1 VHIAGLDKG
10 FLVGLLY
17 AMYDRGMAGVA
28 WGAVI
33 EVAAEIDDLHG
44 KPF

>member
-1 VHIAGLDKG
+1 
-10 FLVGLLY
+10 
-17 AMYDRGMAGVA
+17 MYDRGMAGVA